1 MLFQTAFIGLYLYI
15 LVGELFFH
23 SFASLLRFYGQCRSR
38 TCQQAFEA
46 DGFAGIG
53 TETVI
58 AFVNTAESR
67 LHFIEK
73 FTLAIAGAQL

>member
-1 MLFQTAFIGLYLYI
+1 MSIF
-15 LVGELFFH
+15 LVGKLFFH
-23 SFASLLRFYGQCRSR
+23 SFASLLRFYGQCRGR

-58 AFVNTAESR
+58 AFVNAADGR
-67 LHFIEK
+67 LYFTEK
-73 FTLAIAGAQL
+73 FTLAVAGAQF